1 MRLQFD
7 IDIED
12 EIELASIIGCEN
24 DELSTK
30 VSSFGK
36 ASIIEYLEMI
46 QDVKVFK
53 RGSDILE
60 YRLFLLVN
68 HVFDGKIPDEQVISK
83 LFQATATESRG
94 YLRSIIS
101 KYQYQYQLK
110 SAIDDTIKEIL
121 SNAEAQ
127 SISGPYNI
135 TLNSMNVIEELN
147 KKLTAID
154 GTLAPVSK
162 KRGSVSTYEVTKSSY
177 EKLCQSL
184 EVQPV
189 QYVENE

>member
-12 EIELASIIGCEN
+12 EIELASIIGCGN

-46 QDVKVFK
+46 QGVKVFK

-101 KYQYQYQLK
+101 KYQYQLK

>member
-12 EIELASIIGCEN
+12 EIELANIIGCDN
-24 DELSTK
+24 NELHTK
-30 VSSFGK
+30 ISSFGK

-46 QDVKVFK
+46 QGVKVFK

-83 LFQATATESRG
+83 LFQTTATESRG

-101 KYQYQYQLK
+101 KYQYQLK
-110 SAIDDTIKEIL
+110 SAVDNTIKEVL

-135 TLNSMNVIEELN
+135 TLNSINVIEELN

-177 EKLCQSL
+177 DELCQSL
-184 EVQPV
+184 EIQPV
-189 QYVENE
+189 QYIENE

>member
-46 QDVKVFK
+46 QGVKVFK

-101 KYQYQYQLK
+101 KYQYQLK

>member
-46 QDVKVFK
+46 QGVKVFK

-101 KYQYQYQLK
+101 KYQYQLK
-110 SAIDDTIKEIL
+110 AAIDDTIKEIL

-127 SISGPYNI
+127 TISGPYNI

>member
-46 QDVKVFK
+46 QGVKVFK